1 MIAPMPVLA
10 ATGFQAALDWV
21 REAEPLRIALTILIA
36 VVLTIVVRRVIRRV
50 VARAIARSEAKHL
63 VEADRDG
70 YLAPGVRATRMK
82 QRAQAIGTLLIS
94 VLLLLIWINAVLI
107 VLQLLGIN
115 ITPLLASAGVVGVAL
130 AFGAQTLVKDYL
142 AGIFLIIED
151 QYGVGDVVQFDAVTG
166 TIEEV
171 ALRTTRVRD
180 FTGVIWYL
188 RNGEILNVANRS
200 QGWSLAIVDIPVGTA
215 TDFDVVRRVVD
226 EVGAAFVA
234 DPEFA
239 PKVVAPPVFMG
250 IEVVAGD
257 ALLVRITERALP
269 EHQIPVQRALRERL
283 VAAFNAAG
291 VTIPDGVVLAD
302 LMLAQP
308 GGPPT
313 GGRR

>member
-1 MIAPMPVLA
+1 MPVA
-10 ATGFQAALDWV
+10 ATPLANALQTMLDWV
-21 REAEPLRIALTILIA
+21 REAEPLRIAITVLVAVALTIL
-36 VVLTIVVRRVIRRV
+36 VRRVIRRV
-50 VARAIARSEAKHL
+50 VARAVARSEAKHL
-63 VEADRDG
+63 AQQDRDG
-70 YLAPGVRATRMK
+70 DLAPGVRATRMA

-94 VLLLLIWINAVLI
+94 VLLLLIWINALLI
-107 VLQLLGIN
+107 VLQLMGVN

-188 RNGEILNVANRS
+188 RNGEILSVANRS
-200 QGWSLAIVDIPVGTA
+200 QGWSLAIVDIPVATT

-226 EVGAAFVA
+226 EVGAGFVA
-234 DPEFA
+234 EPEFA
-239 PKVVAPPVFMG
+239 AKVVAPPVFMG
-250 IEVVAGD
+250 IDVVAGD

-269 EHQIPVQRALRERL
+269 EHQIPIQRALRERL
-283 VAAFNAAG
+283 VVAFHAAG
-291 VTIPDGVVLAD
+291 IVIPDGVVLAD

-308 GGPPT
+308 GGAPA